1 MGPEETRT
9 ESRTESDDP
18 TATAEEIATRIRK
31 RVARTEE
38 GKGPEKQRRM
48 DDEKTEDEIQQEL
61 RRIIGEKAKWKM
73 KEQDETM
80 RQIMRIKERD
90 TLMMILPTGGGKS
103 VLFMLPAL
111 IASRGTSVVM
121 MPFVALMD
129 GLIDRA

>member
-1 MGPEETRT
+1 
-9 ESRTESDDP
+9 
-18 TATAEEIATRIRK
+18 
-31 RVARTEE
+31 
-38 GKGPEKQRRM
+38 M

-111 IASRGTSVVM
+111 ISSRGTSVVM

-129 GLIDRA
+129 DLIDRA